1 MTKIQRTTTV
11 EECVHNYPQTV
22 RVFMKHGV
30 KALVCGEPA
39 WGTVEELL
47 KNSGKS
53 DDEIEEILKELNT
66 AAEEGGTFNVGG
78 F

>member
-1 MTKIQRTTTV
+1 
-11 EECVHNYPQTV
+11 
-22 RVFMKHGV
+22 MKHGV